1 MRKSAEH
8 LMDSVIPDSPSAR
21 ADRHADPR
29 RVVRRPPLGLA
40 RVRMLAPLR
49 NRNFALLWAGMTVS
63 LLGDGIYFVAIAWE
77 ALRLSNTAMAI
88 SFVGIAW
95 TLPTVAFLLFG
106 GALSDRIDRR
116 RVMLWA
122 SVAQA
127 GAIGGIGLLVTFGA
141 NQLWA
146 MLLLVAL
153 YGSADAFFLPAF
165 EAIVPTILE
174 PDEMAAASALD
185 QFIRPLSLQLAGPA
199 IGGVIVALTG
209 TGAALL
215 LDGATFLFAACTL
228 VAMRTPRHC
237 PAGDGRQRGPFTGV
251 GEAIRFVRA
260 NAWLWRTLVAAGL
273 TMLLFFGPSQVLLP
287 YVVKNVL
294 HAGSGTLGAVRA
306 CGGIGAII
314 AAISVSQRG
323 LPGWPVRAM
332 LAGWALQ
339 CLTLVGYAVASS
351 SWLFGTIALLGGAF
365 GAAGSVVWGT
375 LMKTRV
381 PNDVLGRVASLD
393 LLVSIGLV
401 PVSFAITGPVAQAIG
416 AQATLLGG
424 GALAAA
430 TMLVFALLAPSEERA
445 PRSPNSYSAARSRLW
460 SRWRRTRAV
469 ASGMSSVS
477 AISALDQS

>member
-1 MRKSAEH
+1 
-8 LMDSVIPDSPSAR
+8 MDSVIPDPASCCDAGASAR
-21 ADRHADPR
+21 NHG
-29 RVVRRPPLGLA
+29 RVGGRPLGGIA

-49 NRNFALLWAGMTVS
+49 NRNFALLWGGMTVS

-77 ALRLSNTAMAI
+77 ALRLSDTTLAI

-106 GALSDRIDRR
+106 GALSDRVDRR
-116 RVMLWA
+116 RVMLW
-122 SVAQA
+122 SSIAQA
-127 GAIGGIGLLVTFGA
+127 IAIGAIGLLVTFGA
-141 NQLWA
+141 NQLWT

-153 YGSADAFFLPAF
+153 YGGADAFFLPAF

-174 PDEMAAASALD
+174 SGEMASASALD

-199 IGGVIVALTG
+199 LGGIIVALTG
-209 TGAALL
+209 TGAAFL
-215 LDGATFLFAACTL
+215 LDAATFLVAAGAL

-237 PAGDGRQRGPFTGV
+237 PAGEAREHGPLTGI

-260 NAWLWRTLVAAGL
+260 NGWLWRTLAAAGL
-273 TMLLFFGPSQVLLP
+273 TMLLFYGPSQVLLP

-294 HAGSGTLGAVRA
+294 HAGSGTLGAIRA
-306 CGGIGAII
+306 CGGIGAIL

-339 CLTLVGYAVASS
+339 CLTLAGYAVASS
-351 SWLFGTIALLGGAF
+351 SWLFGAIALVGGAC
-365 GAAGSVVWGT
+365 GAGGSVVWGT
-375 LMKTRV
+375 LLKTRV

-393 LLVSIGLV
+393 FLVSIGLV
-401 PVSFAITGPVAQAIG
+401 PVSFALTGPVAQAIG

-430 TMLVFALLAPSEERA
+430 TMLGFALLEPAGERA
-445 PRSPNSYSAARSRLW
+445 GRSAHSAARSRLW

-469 ASGMSSVS
+469 ASGISSVS
-477 AISALDQS
+477 AISAFDQS